1 MRKFWSEDEIKLLI
15 NLYENMGLSLSE
27 LMPIFNE
34 QYNRSADAIKLKIIK
49 CGLKHSKEQ
58 IKKIKSR
65 LNSGSGNGMYNKISP
80 TRGLNK
86 ETSEM
91 IKLRGEKISKKMK
104 ELHKSGLLRDF
115 SGINNPMYGKE
126 AWNKGENKYT
136 NVKIFNAA
144 IKTSKG
150 KKKWWLSLP
159 ESEKYVIVNRL
170 NKAMIQNNKIT
181 KIEEIIASFLNSEG
195 YEFIQNKQIGRFF
208 VDFYLPKNNLVIE
221 CDGDYWHGNPE
232 FFKESDL
239 NHIQLKNIDRDKRK
253 NEMLFNK
260 NIKIIRF
267 WEHDIKYR
275 FDKIKESICVEQLVK

>member
-104 ELHKSGLLRDF
+104 ELHKSGLLRVSNYFKLDP
-115 SGINNPMYGKE
+115 STVLTYDEMMTTKKSDKPI
-126 AWNKGENKYT
+126 WN
-136 NVKIFNAA
+136 
-144 IKTSKG
+144 
-150 KKKWWLSLP
+150 
-159 ESEKYVIVNRL
+159 VIV
-170 NKAMIQNNKIT
+170 T
-181 KIEEIIASFLNSEG
+181 
-195 YEFIQNKQIGRFF
+195 
-208 VDFYLPKNNLVIE
+208 PH
-221 CDGDYWHGNPE
+221 DGDDAGFRH
-232 FFKESDL
+232 DV
-239 NHIQLKNIDRDKRK
+239 KNI
-253 NEMLFNK
+253 LLTQ
-260 NIKIIRF
+260 
-267 WEHDIKYR
+267 H
-275 FDKIKESICVEQLVK
+275 